1 MCFWDISLLVKYILL
16 KKKLWA
22 FAIRLVSFFRNF
34 KYYVSFEVIFLLKLI
49 NLFSKSVLFTK
60 LACVNLEAKFSAFNS
75 LNSWQVIYLAWSGI
89 LFATSLIFVL
99 RTVVLNY

>member
-1 MCFWDISLLVKYILL
+1 MFWDTSLLVKYILL
-16 KKKLWA
+16 KKKLWP
-22 FAIRLVSFFRNF
+22 FVIRRVSFLRTF
-34 KYYVSFEVIFLLKLI
+34 KYFVLSEVIYLLKLI

-60 LACVNLEAKFSAFNS
+60 LACVNLEAKFSAVNS
-75 LNSWQVIYLAWSGI
+75 LNSLEVIYLAWSGI